1 MAQSGEWIKKPVG
14 MRQSHSDLPQG
25 KTDQLI
31 SREKR
36 RTNSLTKFTVQEHI
50 QNLTLLYKLTPT
62 LTRLNISYAGGGL
75 WEDHL
80 LSLCHLLTLF

>member
-36 RTNSLTKFTVQEHI
+36 RTNSLTKFTIQEHI
-50 QNLTLLYKLTPT
+50 QNLIFLYELKPT
-62 LTRLNISYAGGGL
+62 LARVDIVWSLWRPFTLNFPLIDRFL
-75 WEDHL
+75 N
-80 LSLCHLLTLF
+80 F